1 MRSLY
6 SIGIFTISML
16 ISTLSPAQTPVFVNN
31 APTTEATTAV
41 VRSYS
46 TVDITKDLKKI
57 KSVVPMKAEGSVL
70 RIIRRYLYNNKT
82 HTEEMIGRAYLYF
95 PMIERLMAEH
105 DAPEEMKYLAI
116 IESSLKPVAKSRVGA
131 RGMWQFMPAT
141 AREYG
146 LVIND
151 VIDERL
157 DPEKSTVA
165 AIQYLKKANKRF
177 KSWTLSLA
185 AYNSGG
191 GRVNRAVRRA
201 HSKNFWKL
209 KRFLP
214 KETRSYVPA
223 YIAASYVMKH
233 YDEYGLQPVFPS
245 RDMYMTTKIKLNQGI
260 QLHKLGEI
268 IGVEYHILRDL
279 NPQYFTGYVP
289 AKHEF
294 NIPERAN
301 AYIESYF
308 NLESLHDVPVN
319 VGFSKVNHF
328 VTKEQTLWDVAKM
341 YHCTPQAIM
350 DWNGL
355 SSNSLVE
362 NTSLVIYKPAVNQG
376 PTPIYSLPTKI
387 KNNVKVLDNL
397 PQLPANLEMQED
409 ISPKA
414 INRVHSTRMRRT
426 KLKKYTIRKTTSLY
440 NMANWLDIELD
451 VLLNLNKDLVKSNH
465 LSPGTIITVPG
476 N

>member
-1 MRSLY
+1 MRSLII
-6 SIGIFTISML
+6 IGIYATSML
-16 ISTLSPAQTPVFVNN
+16 ISTLSAQTPVFVNN
-31 APTTEATTAV
+31 APTTETTTNV

-46 TVDITKDLKKI
+46 TIDITRDLKKI

-70 RIIRRYLYNNKT
+70 RIIRRYLYDNKS

-146 LVIND
+146 LVINE

-165 AIQYLKKANKRF
+165 AIRYLKKANNRF

-233 YDEYGLQPVFPS
+233 YNEYGLNPVYPS
-245 RDMYMTTKIKLNQGI
+245 RDMYLTTKIKLNKGI

-268 IGVEYHILRDL
+268 IGVKYRILRDL

-289 AKHEF
+289 AKYEF
-294 NIPERAN
+294 NVPESAN

-319 VGFSKVNHF
+319 VGFSKVNHL
-328 VTKEQTLWDVAKM
+328 VTHGQKLWDVAKL

-355 SSNSLVE
+355 TTNHLTE
-362 NTSLVIYKPAVNQG
+362 NTSLVIYKPALNQG
-376 PTPIYSLPTKI
+376 PTPIYSLPTKR
-387 KNNVKVLDNL
+387 KNNVKVLDKL
-397 PQLPANLEMQED
+397 PKLPANLEIQQGNN
-409 ISPKA
+409 SKA
-414 INRVHSTRMRRT
+414 TNLVQPDKMRRT
-426 KLKKYTIRKTTSLY
+426 KIKKYTIRKTTSLY
-440 NMANWLDIELD
+440 DMANWLDMDLD
-451 VLLNLNKDLVKSNH
+451 VLLNLNKDLVKSNR